1 MIQVTYTDF
10 VTVCPAAMMPDAAI
24 FDTLQP
30 AIDGQLAYLKN
41 VCGEEAWSF
50 ITRDPEDVEAEKTDN
65 WLMLRTNVVAFAC
78 ASAFENAI
86 PQLDLVLTATGFGI
100 VSNQNVAPASTER
113 VNALRKQLHGVASA
127 AFDRILDEL
136 RDATDVTKLTT
147 YYVYWHSLFWQAL
160 FMRYFGIAQPTRD
173 DLIVNSKA
181 IVAGTERVVNIISEA
196 QYEVLLKE
204 EAAHVD
210 LPPYHQ
216 QMLHLC
222 RQAVAAWATNDGTY
236 RMLRDAIITL
246 MESNPDHFEAY
257 MQSSNYQA
265 NHFEP
270 YANRQDDTCYFFG

>member
-1 MIQVTYTDF
+1 
-10 VTVCPAAMMPDAAI
+10 MMPDADI
-24 FDTLQP
+24 FDALQP

-41 VCGEEAWSF
+41 VCGEAAWSF
-50 ITRDPEDVEAEKTDN
+50 ISADCSEIEAEKADN
-65 WLMLRTNVVAFAC
+65 WLVLRTNVMAFAC

-86 PQLDLVLTATGFGI
+86 PQLDLVLTATGFGV
-100 VSNQNVAPASTER
+100 VSNQNVAPASSER
-113 VNALRKQLHGVASA
+113 VNALRTQLHRVASV

-136 RDATDVTKLTT
+136 RDATDVTKLPM
-147 YYVYWHSLFWQAL
+147 YYNYWHSLFWLAS
-160 FMRYFGIAQPTRD
+160 FMHYFGVAQPTRD
-173 DLIVNSKA
+173 DLIIYNKS
-181 IVAGTERVVNIISEA
+181 IVAGTERVISIISEA
-196 QYEVLLKE
+196 QYELLLKE
-204 EAAHVD
+204 EAAHVAMS
-210 LPPYHQ
+210 PYHQ

-270 YANRQDDTCYFFG
+270 YANRKDDTCYFFG